1 MTLKM
6 ALFLLAGTVLM
17 AAVMLLGNRQYRF
30 PRWKVVLSAGL
41 VTIVGTFGARMMA
54 CVELG
59 SWTGFSFY
67 GAVFLVPLGMLLA
80 GRCLRLSGG
89 PLLDLCALGVCIM
102 LALMK
107 VNCLVSGCCGG
118 RILFLRAD
126 GTPVRFPSQIVEGAV
141 ALLLLLVLLRLLR
154 GGKYEGRIYPCF
166 MVIYGI
172 VRYILNFLRDTE
184 PVVWILPSGNIWS
197 LLSIVIGVLWLISIQ
212 KHRNK
217 GERS

>member
-30 PRWKVVLSAGL
+30 PHWKVVLSACL
-41 VTIVGTFGARMMA
+41 VTIVGTFGARLMA

-67 GAVFLVPLGMLLA
+67 GAVFLVPVGLLLA

-118 RILFLRAD
+118 RILFLRGG

-141 ALLLLLVLLRLLR
+141 ALLLMLVLLRLLR

>member
-30 PRWKVVLSAGL
+30 LHWKVVLSACVL
-41 VTIVGTFGARMMA
+41 TVVGTAGTKLMVFI
-54 CVELG
+54 ENG
-59 SWTGFSFY
+59 SWGGFSFY
-67 GAVFLVPLGMLLA
+67 GAVFLVPVGMLLT

-141 ALLLLLVLLRLLR
+141 ALLLMLVLLRLLR

-197 LLSIVIGVLWLISIQ
+197 LLSIVVGVLWLISIQ